1 MNTGIL
7 LTAIAFITF
16 LVLMYMF
23 IKQLL
28 KLLAII
34 LTMFIIF
41 ASYIYIKNG
50 SLPKDLKG
58 YLEEGKV
65 TIEKLHQAYSEITH

>member
-7 LTAIAFITF
+7 LTVIAIISF

-41 ASYIYIKNG
+41 AGYIYVKNG

-58 YLEEGKV
+58 YLQEGKIA
-65 TIEKLHQAYSEITH
+65 IEQLHQAYSNITH